1 VLENNAMCVV
11 GPLPLSAPPLPAL
24 GWLNRGSLPMRI
36 AQIAPLCEQVP
47 PKLYGGTERIVS
59 YLTEELVRQGHEVT
73 LFASGDSKTSA
84 KLVRCCD
91 MALRL
96 NPSVKE
102 PLLYHVMML
111 EEVRQRVD
119 QFDVFHFHIDFLHAP
134 LVGDFADRTLTTHH
148 GRLDCPD
155 LVPFYRAFPKLPLV
169 SVSRDQR
176 KYLPH
181 ANWVGTVH
189 HGLPRDLLPFQP
201 SADGGYLA
209 FLGRISPEKG
219 PNRAIEI
226 AARSGMA
233 LKIAA
238 KVDRVDQAY
247 WEEII
252 RPMVQVHSNV
262 EFVGEIG
269 ERDKAQF
276 LGEAAALLFPV
287 DWPEPFGLVMIEA
300 MACGTPVIAFRRGSV
315 PEVLEDGTS
324 GFIVDTIEEAV
335 TAMRRIASL
344 DRAKVRSEFER
355 RFTVERMA
363 RDYLEIYRDL
373 AAARTKSAPARGL
386 IGVEKVLPAVPG
398 HAAELLPATATP
410 TARRLLATH

>member
-1 VLENNAMCVV
+1 
-11 GPLPLSAPPLPAL
+11 
-24 GWLNRGSLPMRI
+24 MRI
-36 AQIAPLCEQVP
+36 AQIAPLCERVP
-47 PKLYGGTERIVS
+47 PKLYGGTERVVF
-59 YLTEELVRQGHEVT
+59 YLTEELVRQGHDVT
-73 LFASGDSKTSA
+73 LFASGDSETSA

-96 NPSVKE
+96 DPSVKE

-111 EEVRQRVD
+111 EEVRQRID
-119 QFDVFHFHIDFLHAP
+119 QFDVLHFHIDFLHAP
-134 LVGDFADRTLTTHH
+134 LVRDFADRTLTTHH
-148 GRLDCPD
+148 GRLDCRD
-155 LVPFYRAFPKLPLV
+155 FVPFYRVFPELPLV

-201 SADGGYLA
+201 SAVGGYLA

-226 AARSGMA
+226 AARTGIP

-252 RPMVQVHSNV
+252 RPMVLAHSNV
-262 EFVGEIG
+262 EFLGEIG
-269 ERDKAQF
+269 ERDKAEF
-276 LGEAAALLFPV
+276 LGEAAALLFPI
-287 DWPEPFGLVMIEA
+287 DWPEPFGLVMVEA

-315 PEVLEDGTS
+315 PEVLKNGTT

-335 TAMRRIASL
+335 AAMRRIASL
-344 DRAKVRSEFER
+344 DRAKVRAEFER
-355 RFTVERMA
+355 RFTVGRMA

-373 AAARTKSAPARGL
+373 AATCTKSAPTRRL
-386 IGVEKVLPAVPG
+386 IGAEKDLPAVPG
-398 HAAELLPATATP
+398 FAVELLPATATP
-410 TARRLLATH
+410 TARRLSANR